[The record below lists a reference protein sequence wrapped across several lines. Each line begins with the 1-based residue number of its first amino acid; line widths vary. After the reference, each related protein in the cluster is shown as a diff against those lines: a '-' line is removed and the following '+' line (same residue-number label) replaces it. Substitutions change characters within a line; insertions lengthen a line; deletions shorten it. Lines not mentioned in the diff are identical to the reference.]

1 MPLINCKINLTLTWS
16 ENCVF
21 SSAVGNTKFATD
33 TNVYVVVVTLLT
45 QDDAKLLEQFK
56 FGFRRTINWNK
67 YQSKV

>member
-21 SSAVGNTKFATD
+21 SSAMGNTKFATD

-45 QDDAKLLEQFK
+45 QDHAKLLEQF
-56 FGFRRTINWNK
+56 I
-67 YQSKV
+67 